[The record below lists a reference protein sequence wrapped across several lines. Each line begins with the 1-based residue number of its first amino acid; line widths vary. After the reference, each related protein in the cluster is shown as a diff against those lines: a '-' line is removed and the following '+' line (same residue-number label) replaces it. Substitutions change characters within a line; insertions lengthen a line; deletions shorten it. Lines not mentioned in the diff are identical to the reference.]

1 MSFAPYTVAM
11 PPSPPAHLADAVLT
25 VDLDAVAANWR
36 YLRDLGRASGRPVDC
51 AAVLKAD
58 GYGLGAQPIAQRL
71 FAEGC
76 RHFFVAHADEGIAV
90 REAVPEAWIC
100 VLNGLPPGADADFV
114 ALGLV
119 PALNDLGQVSAWRS
133 AAQRYAQPLDAVV
146 HLDTGMN
153 RLGLTPDEAALL
165 ANDRMRLRG
174 LRLALLMSHLV
185 SAEKPADPVNR
196 QQLER
201 FRTFVSRM
209 PGAPAS
215 FANSSGVFLGADFH
229 FDLMRP
235 GAALYGINPTP
246 GAANP
251 MRQAA
256 TLSARILQIRQIDAM
271 SGVGYNHDW
280 RSARPS
286 RIAVVAAGYA
296 DGYMRVLGNR
306 GEVVID
312 NHLARVVGRVSM
324 DLLTVDVTDLPE
336 ASVRPGA
343 FVELIGPHQTPDQV
357 AEKAH
362 TNGYEVLTSLG
373 NRYHRTYVG
382 VAS

>member
-1 MSFAPYTVAM
+1 MRA
-11 PPSPPAHLADAVLT
+11 SPEAHLADAVLR
-25 VDLDAVAANWR
+25 VDLDAIAANWR
-36 YLRDLGRASGRPVDC
+36 YLRDLGRIAGRPVDC

-58 GYGLGAQPIAQRL
+58 AYGLGAPQVAQRL

-76 RHFFVAHADEGIAV
+76 RHFFVAHADEAIAV
-90 REAVPEAWIC
+90 RNTVPQGWIC

-114 ALGLV
+114 ELGLV
-119 PALNDLGQVSAWRS
+119 PTLNDLGQVSAWRA
-133 AAQRYAQPLDAVV
+133 AAQRYTRPLDAVI

-153 RLGLTPDEAALL
+153 RLGLTADEATLL

-174 LRLALLMSHLV
+174 LRLTLLMSHLV
-185 SAEKPADPVNR
+185 SSETPADPINR
-196 QQLER
+196 EQLER

-215 FANSSGVFLGADFH
+215 LANSAGIFLGSDFH

-246 GAANP
+246 GATNP
-251 MRQAA
+251 MHQVA
-256 TLSARILQIRQIDAM
+256 TLQARILQVRQIDAM
-271 SGVGYNHDW
+271 TGVGYNHDW

-296 DGYMRVLGNR
+296 DGYMRALGNR
-306 GEVVID
+306 GEVVIG

-324 DLLTVDVTDLPE
+324 DLITVDVTDLPE
-336 ASVRPGA
+336 ESVRPGA
-343 FVELIGPHQTPDQV
+343 FAELIGPHQTPDDV
-357 AEKAH
+357 AEKAC
-362 TNGYEVLTSLG
+362 TNGYEILTSLG
-373 NRYHRTYVG
+373 ARYHRAYSSTE
-382 VAS
+382 ASA

>member
-1 MSFAPYTVAM
+1 MMRS
-11 PPSPPAHLADAVLT
+11 SPEARLADAVLT

-36 YLRDLGRASGRPVDC
+36 HLRDLGRAAGRPVDC

-58 GYGLGAQPIAQRL
+58 GYGLGAQPVAQRL

-90 REAVPEAWIC
+90 RQAVPGAWIC

-114 ALGLV
+114 EMRLV
-119 PALNDLGQVSAWRS
+119 PALNDLAQVSAWRS
-133 AAQRYAQPLDAVV
+133 AAQRHAQPLDAVI
-146 HLDTGMN
+146 HLDTGMH
-153 RLGLTPDEAALL
+153 RLGLTAEEATLL
-165 ANDRMRLRG
+165 AGDRMRLRG

-185 SAEKPADPVNR
+185 SAEKPADPINR
-196 QQLER
+196 EQLDR
-201 FRTFVSRM
+201 FRAFLARM

-215 FANSSGVFLGADFH
+215 LANSSGIFLGADFH

-251 MRQAA
+251 MRQVA
-256 TLSARILQIRQIDAM
+256 TLKARILQVRQIDAM
-271 SGVGYNHDW
+271 AGVGYNHDW

-286 RIAVVAAGYA
+286 RIAVVAVGYA
-296 DGYMRVLGNR
+296 DGYLRALGNR
-306 GEVVID
+306 GELAID
-312 NHLARVVGRVSM
+312 NHVARVVGRVSM

-336 ASVRPGA
+336 DAVRPGA
-343 FVELIGPHQTPDQV
+343 FAELIGPKQTPDQV
-357 AEKAH
+357 AEKAR
-362 TNGYEVLTSLG
+362 TNGYEILTSLG
-373 NRYHRTYVG
+373 ARFHRQYTGAV
-382 VAS
+382 S

>member
-1 MSFAPYTVAM
+1 M
-11 PPSPPAHLADAVLT
+11 PPFPPAHLADAVLT

-36 YLRDLGRASGRPVDC
+36 YLRDLGRVAGRPVDC

-76 RHFFVAHADEGIAV
+76 RHFFVAHADEGVAL

-153 RLGLTPDEAALL
+153 RLGLAAEEAALL
-165 ANDRMRLRG
+165 VNDRMRLRG

-185 SAEKPADPVNR
+185 SAEKPADPINR

-215 FANSSGVFLGADFH
+215 LANSSGVFLGADFH

-256 TLSARILQIRQIDAM
+256 TLSARILQVRQIDAM

-343 FVELIGPHQTPDQV
+343 FAELIGPHQTPDQI

-373 NRYHRTYVG
+373 NRYHRAYVG
-382 VAS
+382 AAP

>member
-1 MSFAPYTVAM
+1 MS
-11 PPSPPAHLADAVLT
+11 PSPQAHLADAILT
-25 VDLDAVAANWR
+25 VDLDAIAANWR
-36 YLRDLGRASGRPVDC
+36 YLRDLGRAAGRPVDC

-58 GYGLGAQPIAQRL
+58 AYGLGAPPVARRL

-76 RHFFVAHADEGIAV
+76 RHFFVAHADEGVAV
-90 REAVPEAWIC
+90 RAAVPDAWIC
-100 VLNGLPPGADADFV
+100 VLNGLPTGADADFV
-114 ALGLV
+114 ELGLV
-119 PALNDLGQVSAWRS
+119 PALNDLGQVSTWRS
-133 AAQRYAQPLDAVV
+133 AAQRYVQPLDAVV

-153 RLGLTPDEAALL
+153 RLGLTVDEAALL

-185 SAEKPADPVNR
+185 SAEKPADPINR
-196 QQLER
+196 EQLDR

-215 FANSSGVFLGADFH
+215 LANSSGVFLGADFH

-251 MRQAA
+251 MRQVAR
-256 TLSARILQIRQIDAM
+256 LQARILQVRQIDAM
-271 SGVGYNHDW
+271 TGVGYNHDW

-286 RIAVVAAGYA
+286 RIAVLAVGYA
-296 DGYMRVLGNR
+296 DGYLRALGNR
-306 GEVVID
+306 GEVMID

-324 DLLTVDVTDLPE
+324 DLITVDVTDLPE
-336 ASVRPGA
+336 AVVRPGA
-343 FVELIGPHQTPDQV
+343 FAELIGPHQTPDEV
-357 AEKAH
+357 AEKAR
-362 TNGYEVLTSLG
+362 TNGYEILTSLG
-373 NRYHRTYVG
+373 ARYHRAYVG
-382 VAS
+382 DVP

>member
-1 MSFAPYTVAM
+1 M
-11 PPSPPAHLADAVLT
+11 PTADAPLANAILT

-36 YLRDLGRASGRPVDC
+36 HLRDLGRAAGRPVDC

-58 GYGLGAQPIAQRL
+58 GYGLGAAPVARRL

-76 RHFFVAHADEGIAV
+76 RHFFVAHADEGLVV
-90 REAVPEAWIC
+90 RQAVPEAWIC
-100 VLNGLPPGADADFV
+100 VLNGLPPGGDGDFI
-114 ALGLV
+114 AQRLV
-119 PALNDLGQVSAWRS
+119 PALNDLAQVSAWRS
-133 AAQRYAQPLDAVV
+133 AAQRFAQPLDAVV

-153 RLGLTPDEAALL
+153 RLGLTAEEAALL

-185 SAEKPADPVNR
+185 SSEKPADPINR
-196 QQLER
+196 EQLDR
-201 FRTFVSRM
+201 FRTFVARM

-215 FANSSGVFLGADFH
+215 LANSSGIFLGGDFH

-246 GAANP
+246 GAGNP
-251 MRQAA
+251 MRQVA
-256 TLSARILQIRQIDAM
+256 TLRARILQVRQIDAM
-271 SGVGYNHDW
+271 TGVGYNHDW

-296 DGYMRVLGNR
+296 DGYLRALGNR
-306 GEVVID
+306 GEIVID

-324 DLLTVDVTDLPE
+324 DLITVDVSDLPE
-336 ASVRPGA
+336 GSVRPGA
-343 FVELIGPHQTPDQV
+343 FAELIGPHQTPDQV
-357 AEKAH
+357 AEKAR
-362 TNGYEVLTSLG
+362 TNGYEILTSLG
-373 NRYHRTYVG
+373 ARYHRIYVG
-382 VAS
+382 ATS